1 MPDRDFWTLLADDFC
16 PVNFRS
22 VTDLGFVLATAPL
35 AGTQLLG
42 SKWFSAEVLSMS
54 Y

>member
-1 MPDRDFWTLLADDFC
+1 MAPHSSTLAWSQIGDF
-16 PVNFRS
+16 
-22 VTDLGFVLATAPL
+22 DLGFVLAAAPL
-35 AGTQLLG
+35 AGTQLIG